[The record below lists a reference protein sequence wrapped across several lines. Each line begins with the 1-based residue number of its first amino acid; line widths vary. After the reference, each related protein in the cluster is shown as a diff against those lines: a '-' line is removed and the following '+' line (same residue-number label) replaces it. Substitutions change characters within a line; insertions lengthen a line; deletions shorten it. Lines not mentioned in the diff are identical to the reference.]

1 MGQQLPVPDARM
13 QKVIDL
19 LELEDKHLK
28 KLWAIFRKYDKD
40 KSGTVDT
47 KEFYDLVHEKP
58 SVFADSIFELI
69 EVENEGELDFSEFVQ
84 AISTYCM
91 FGKEDVLKFC
101 FYIFDR
107 DKNGYIEEDE
117 LHALVQMLHQNSLSA
132 NLRLSIDKLDTNN
145 DGKVDFKEF
154 KGMNDSYPQVLFPA
168 FRMQANM
175 MMYTLGNTFWM
186 NKRHQLETKR
196 LDLIK
201 KSQKIQAAEEKR
213 LQAIQRREI
222 RRRMGFV
229 RYYVCCL
236 ERQKYAMAIQPGGNK
251 MGKANKAR
259 LKKEKKTK
267 KDELGDTGPKA
278 GETRDESKR
287 SKRKKKVEAEEKTVA
302 SAKRQASRKER
313 SKERKA
319 RSRG

>member
-1 MGQQLPVPDARM
+1 VPDARM

-19 LELEDKHLK
+19 LELEDSHLK

-47 KEFYDLVHEKP
+47 KEFYDLVHEKA

-132 NLRLSIDKLDTNN
+132 NLRLSLDKLDTNN

-154 KGMNDSYPQVLFPA
+154 KVMNDIYPQVLFPA

-175 MMYTLGNTFWM
+175 MMYTLGNQFWM

-196 LDLIK
+196 QDLVK
-201 KSQKIQAAEEKR
+201 KSQKIAAAEEKR

-229 RYYVCCL
+229 RYYLCCL
-236 ERQKYAMAIQPGGNK
+236 ERQKYAMAIQPGGGK
-251 MGKANKAR
+251 MAKANKSR
-259 LKKEKKTK
+259 LQKEKKSK
-267 KDELGDTGPKA
+267 KGDLGDSKTAVEK
-278 GETRDESKR
+278 RDDSKR
-287 SKRKKKVEAEEKTVA
+287 EKRKKKKDAEEKTVA

-313 SKERKA
+313 SKARKA